1 MANLTIAVTAGAAAS
16 VQYRLNGKDLGN
28 ASLRLSSYNAAVEAE
43 NTYKIEHTTSD
54 TIMVTTLSGG
64 PVRMDY
70 ISYAYERPKPQPR
83 LATDPFPVP
92 EYVYAI
98 TNQDHH
104 ADPQADLVIIIPTS
118 QKLRPQAERLHR
130 CIATATRCA

>member
-1 MANLTIAVTAGAAAS
+1 
-16 VQYRLNGKDLGN
+16 
-28 ASLRLSSYNAAVEAE
+28 
-43 NTYKIEHTTSD
+43 
-54 TIMVTTLSGG
+54 MVTTLSGG